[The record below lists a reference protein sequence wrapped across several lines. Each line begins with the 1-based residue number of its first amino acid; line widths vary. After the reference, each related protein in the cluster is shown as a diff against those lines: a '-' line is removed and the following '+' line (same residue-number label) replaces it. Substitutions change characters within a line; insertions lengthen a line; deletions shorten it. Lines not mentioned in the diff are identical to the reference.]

1 MSAGRGDRGRTAGLR
16 QLLHFGIIGAVSTAA
31 YMALY
36 LGARQLM
43 PAVWANALALLI
55 TAVANTAAN
64 RRLTF
69 GVSGSKDALRH
80 QLEGGMAFAIGLAL
94 TTGAV
99 AGLHLLAPNA
109 SHGIELAVLVG
120 ANAAATIIR
129 FVLMRLWV
137 FSPRRRPSQSPEYAS

>member
-1 MSAGRGDRGRTAGLR
+1 MTAGGGLR
-16 QLLHFGIIGAVSTAA
+16 QLLRFGTIGAASTAA

-36 LGARQLM
+36 LGARQVM
-43 PAVWANALALLI
+43 PAVWANALALLV
-55 TAVANTAAN
+55 TAIANTAAN
-64 RRLTF
+64 RRFTF
-69 GVSGSKDALRH
+69 GVKGSADALRH
-80 QLEGGMAFAIGLAL
+80 QLEGGMAFVIGLAL

-99 AGLHLLAPNA
+99 AGLRFLAPNA

-137 FSPRRRPSQSPEYAS
+137 FSPRRRPSTSPEYAS

>member
-1 MSAGRGDRGRTAGLR
+1 MAA
-16 QLLHFGIIGAVSTAA
+16 FGIIGATSTAA

-43 PAVWANALALLI
+43 PALWANALALLV

-64 RRLTF
+64 RRFTF
-69 GVSGSKDALRH
+69 GVKGSADAVRH
-80 QLEGGMAFAIGLAL
+80 QLEGGMAFVIGLGL

-109 SHGIELAVLVG
+109 SHGTELAVLVG
-120 ANAAATIIR
+120 ANAAATVIR

-137 FSPRRRPSQSPEYAS
+137 FNPRRRPSPSPEYAS